1 MNGMSR
7 KDLLSSLDI
16 LNTRLNFEFGARIE
30 AWDLER
36 GEWSQAGPY
45 VPEYVC
51 ELRLVP
57 DGYGMSRVLLRSIAS
72 PDQNEARLLAWEGL
86 LHLAGFPA
94 ASSGEEL
101 VLKLS
106 LLPDQD
112 VRTMLCR
119 VAKVKDILRGV
130 AKRRYT

>member
-7 KDLLSSLDI
+7 KDLLSALDV
-16 LNTRLNFEFGARIE
+16 LNVRLRLEFGVSLE
-30 AWDLER
+30 PWDLER
-36 GEWSQAGPY
+36 GAWSQAGPY

-51 ELRLVP
+51 ELRLAP
-57 DGYGMSRVLLRSIAS
+57 DRYSMSSILLRSVAS
-72 PDQNEARLLAWEGL
+72 PDQDEARLLAWEGL

-106 LLPDQD
+106 LLPDRD
-112 VRTMLCR
+112 VKNMLHR
-119 VAKVKDILRGV
+119 VAKRI
-130 AKRRYT
+130 

>member
-7 KDLLSSLDI
+7 KDLLSALDV
-16 LNTRLNFEFGARIE
+16 LNARLRLEFGVRLE
-30 AWDLER
+30 PWDLEH
-36 GEWSQAGPY
+36 GAWSQAGPY

-51 ELRLVP
+51 ELRLAP

-72 PDQNEARLLAWEGL
+72 PDQDEARLLAWEGL
-86 LHLAGFPA
+86 LHMAGFPD

-130 AKRRYT
+130 VKRRYT